1 MRGLHWKRSENAPTG
16 GEDEFEVGPDLDI
29 DRFSPRQYF
38 RPFCSGFEF
47 PALLWSA

>member
-16 GEDEFEVGPDLDI
+16 GEDKSEVGPDSDTP
-29 DRFSPRQYF
+29 SPRQYF
-38 RPFCSGFEF
+38 RPFCFGFEF